1 MLQNLAVTVERHI
14 VVVFFTMLR
23 IFMMCTAILLEE
35 FELFMTV
42 REGDKHETNI
52 CFVMCNGGRIIYTV
66 HKEK

>member
-35 FELFMTV
+35 FDLFMTV
-42 REGDKHETNI
+42 RKVINTRQMSI
-52 CFVMCNGGRIIYTV
+52 VMCNSGRIIYTV
-66 HKEK
+66 DQEK